1 MTDRE
6 VIGCANNTSATALRA
21 SLCMAAAALPESV
34 QLDLL
39 VVLGVQRFGTDWP
52 NVATAVK
59 AALGPLEGAPA
70 EPPPASECEERFRAL
85 VEGVPAELTALA
97 GRLQAKRLEH
107 LAQARAAAVERVR
120 SLCSKLPPGHPA
132 RPSVLSAASDT
143 GKGGG
148 DGDMDMSS
156 AADGAEDA
164 DGASSADGKRSSGR
178 TRVGGGEAAPDTELE
193 DNWAAIAEE
202 EEKNSRRATVAGTL
216 NKMLQAV
223 AKHKW
228 AYPFKR
234 PVTDKEAPDYK
245 EIITNAMDFT
255 TLKRRVESGQV
266 GDVDALVID
275 LNLIFDNAMVYN
287 GKGTDYYR
295 MASTL
300 KECVRLQQQSYAA
313 WRREHGG
320 TLGTKSG
327 GGSAGSVPQ
336 AAVASGA
343 DEVVPV
349 AASATPATGEDDA
362 EMVDADPN
370 APSEAAAGG
379 RLRRGRRA
387 ARS

>member
-1 MTDRE
+1 M
-6 VIGCANNTSATALRA
+6 
-21 SLCMAAAALPESV
+21 
-34 QLDLL
+34 LL
-39 VVLGVQRFGTDWP
+39 G
-52 NVATAVK
+52 
-59 AALGPLEGAPA
+59 
-70 EPPPASECEERFRAL
+70 ASE
-85 VEGVPAELTALA
+85 G
-97 GRLQAKRLEH
+97 
-107 LAQARAAAVERVR
+107 
-120 SLCSKLPPGHPA
+120 
-132 RPSVLSAASDT
+132 

-148 DGDMDMSS
+148 EGDIDMSN
-156 AADGAEDA
+156 AGDGAD
-164 DGASSADGKRSSGR
+164 DGEGTASADSKRSSGR
-178 TRVGGGEAAPDTELE
+178 TRLGGGAETAPDTELE

-255 TLKRRVESGQV
+255 TLKRRVESGV
-266 GDVDALVID
+266 VSDVDALVAD

-300 KECVRLQQQSYAA
+300 KECVRLQQHSYAA

-320 TLGTKSG
+320 TLGIKSV
-327 GGSAGSVPQ
+327 GSSSASSVPQ
-336 AAVASGA
+336 AAAATGPEEPA
-343 DEVVPV
+343 PV
-349 AASATPATGEDDA
+349 AVGATTVPAEDDA
-362 EMVDADPN
+362 EMADADAN
-370 APSEAAAGG
+370 AASESAGGG